1 MRIPD
6 SLLMAFAVV
15 AAPSLA
21 WAYGRFAGRR
31 DWKLIPL
38 LGGTVLIAAGALGI
52 MALLHTPVA
61 TGRAAPPVAP
71 LAEAAASP
79 EFAAFVVIFAT
90 LVAMLGWSSVP
101 VIGNKRD

>member
-6 SLLMAFAVV
+6 ALLMAFAVI

-31 DWKLIPL
+31 DWKLLPL
-38 LGGTVLIAAGALGI
+38 LGGTVLIAAGILGI
-52 MALLHTPVA
+52 MALLHSPAVA
-61 TGRAAPPVAP
+61 GRAA
-71 LAEAAASP
+71 AAAAPISEALTSP
-79 EFAAFVVIFAT
+79 EFGAFVLIFAT

-101 VIGNKRD
+101 VIANKRD